1 MVGKL
6 SRTTG
11 LFVERLLMVLATFSE
26 RNYLISPRA
35 YESVLVK
42 GLYLTVTHL
51 EIIEIEVR
59 TNDMSVSMNGFYKT

>member
-42 GLYLTVTHL
+42 GLYLTHF
-51 EIIEIEVR
+51 EIIEIEIS
-59 TNDMSVSMNGFYKT
+59 TNKLYVSQYEWFL